1 MLYVNTNG
9 GEKCGPIGI
18 RIAGGRMA
26 ADVIFHL
33 AALDFEQQYFKC
45 EETPCGCCGRSRNQL
60 GKPWVVHIIRYVTRQ
75 GGRGGG
81 QRKFDYPRQKNRK
94 KRDVK
99 GVGSKI
105 T

>member
-1 MLYVNTNG
+1 MLYVSTNG

-26 ADVIFHL
+26 DDAIFHL

-45 EETPCGCCGRSRNQL
+45 GETPCGCCGRSRNQL

-75 GGRGGG
+75 GGEGRGST
-81 QRKFDYPRQKNRK
+81 K
-94 KRDVK
+94 V
-99 GVGSKI
+99 
-105 T
+105 